1 MSTQPTCYHC
11 REVCQ
16 VEIQHEDKSFC
27 CNGCKMVF
35 EILSENGMAQYYN
48 LEQKPGTKPSDSG
61 SKYQFLE
68 NVKIAEEFYDFEK
81 VRNTFCAK

>member
-1 MSTQPTCYHC
+1 
-11 REVCQ
+11 
-16 VEIQHEDKSFC
+16 
-27 CNGCKMVF
+27 MVY
-35 EILSENGMAQYYN
+35 EILSENGMAQYYD